1 MPRQVEPIARHSK
14 YVFFSFVCPPSP
26 TPPRFTMNTT
36 ITTTSTTFICAH
48 NTTTTT
54 YLFFPLP
61 FLLLNPSAKM
71 FLIKPKKQP
80 PPLIMNCNHNN
91 HSLHWHILLVLFQYV
106 FQSPLIPTLPKCGL
120 FLIEPSCLLRTPA
133 WPPNLE
139 SQSTLFSN
147 LTILSNMTKFLVSI
161 LTCAKWFSPSYR
173 WPLCPPNLSTRR
185 RMLKYIK
192 KNWKNTNKN

>member
-48 NTTTTT
+48 NTTT

-91 HSLHWHILLVLFQYV
+91 HSLHWHILLVLLQYV
-106 FQSPLIPTLPKCGL
+106 FQSPLIPSLPKCGL
-120 FLIEPSCLLRTPA
+120 FLIQPSCLLRTPA
-133 WPPNLE
+133 WPPNVE
-139 SQSTLFSN
+139 SRSTL
-147 LTILSNMTKFLVSI
+147 L
-161 LTCAKWFSPSYR
+161 
-173 WPLCPPNLSTRR
+173 
-185 RMLKYIK
+185 
-192 KNWKNTNKN
+192 